1 MAAGCFEV
9 DTDILQRDT
18 NTLRQHL
25 QAISLAHTEL
35 CDKMTEVA
43 SMWEGPAKEAFH
55 LQFKNDCTQLAEVI
69 KQIREVLDSMD
80 VAVKEYNS
88 CDDRVKGIIDAIQ
101 I

>member
-18 NTLRQHL
+18 NALRQHL
-25 QAISLAHTEL
+25 QVISLAHTEL
-35 CDKMTEVA
+35 CNKMAEVA
-43 SMWEGPAKEAFH
+43 NMWDGPAKEAFH
-55 LQFKNDCTQLAEVI
+55 LQFKNDCVELAEVI
-69 KQIREVLDSMD
+69 KQVREVLDSMD

-88 CDDRVKGIIDAIQ
+88 CDVRVKSIIDAIQ